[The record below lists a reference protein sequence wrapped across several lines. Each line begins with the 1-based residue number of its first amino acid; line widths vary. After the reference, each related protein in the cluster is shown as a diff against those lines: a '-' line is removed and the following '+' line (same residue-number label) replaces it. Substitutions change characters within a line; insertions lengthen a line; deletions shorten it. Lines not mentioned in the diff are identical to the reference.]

1 MKIDFDYVFSMI
13 IVILMVIFALVIII
27 AFITNA
33 VDHCE
38 NQCLEQS
45 KLEYTER
52 IIKCKEVCK

>member
-52 IIKCKEVCK
+52 IS